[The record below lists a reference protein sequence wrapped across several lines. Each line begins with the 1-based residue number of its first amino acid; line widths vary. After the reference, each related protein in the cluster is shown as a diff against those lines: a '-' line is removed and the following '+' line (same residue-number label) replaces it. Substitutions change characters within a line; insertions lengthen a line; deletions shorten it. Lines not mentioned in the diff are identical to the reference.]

1 MIKLNII
8 IKERIGKM
16 NQILVSEKLYV
27 TPGMKRKKKL
37 FKIEF
42 ILSIFLVCLL
52 SSYYIY
58 AEYDRNKSEQV
69 SYEILANI
77 TFKEQEEKL
86 ESIVVVLNAAFSEEQ
101 MVNIDEEQIPET
113 TEIPSVQVSTA
124 QDGTDYYTIATINMI
139 IATASIASIL
149 SPIYPFF

>member
-1 MIKLNII
+1 
-8 IKERIGKM
+8 M

-27 TPGMKRKKKL
+27 TPDMRRKKKL

-69 SYEILANI
+69 SHEILANI

-86 ESIVVVLNAAFSEEQ
+86 ESIVVVLNSAFAEEQ
-101 MVNIDEEQIPET
+101 MVNIEEEQTSEI
-113 TEIPSVQVSTA
+113 TEIPS
-124 QDGTDYYTIATINMI
+124 IFI
-139 IATASIASIL
+139 
-149 SPIYPFF
+149 PR